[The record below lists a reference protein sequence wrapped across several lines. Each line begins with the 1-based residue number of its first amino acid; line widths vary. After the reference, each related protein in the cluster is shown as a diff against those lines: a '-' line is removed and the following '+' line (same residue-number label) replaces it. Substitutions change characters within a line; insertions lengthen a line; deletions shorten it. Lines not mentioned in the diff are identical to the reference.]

1 VERWGRGRGGYCER
15 YVGRLVMKQVP
26 ARGEILKRK
35 IKIKERMFCI
45 FVMGKKIKRLLT
57 A

>member
-1 VERWGRGRGGYCER
+1 
-15 YVGRLVMKQVP
+15 MKQVP
-26 ARGEILKRK
+26 AKGKILKRK
-35 IKIKERMFCI
+35 VKIKERMFCI

>member
-1 VERWGRGRGGYCER
+1 
-15 YVGRLVMKQVP
+15 MKQVP

-45 FVMGKKIKRLLT
+45 FVIGKKIKRLLT